1 MKHTEPFPFNLW
13 AKISSYMEFLWWKT
27 SGNEYIFFSDSIKWG
42 EGGKER
48 EKKSIDYEL
57 LFYYSTFII
66 TLSYV
71 TFGILVLAM
80 ALY

>member
-1 MKHTEPFPFNLW
+1 MNKFF
-13 AKISSYMEFLWWKT
+13 
-27 SGNEYIFFSDSIKWG
+27 FFSDSIKWG

-80 ALY
+80 ALYQVMFKPSHQVEDALSLRKDLSFTVK